1 MSAMF
6 LLRNEV
12 KECLGKSLHDG
23 CPSDGILYIGHADCC
38 RSKTDK
44 KKNYTFSLVTVFLF
58 FK

>member
-44 KKNYTFSLVTVFLF
+44 KKTTPFH
-58 FK
+58 